1 MKTSILTLASIVL
14 LTSCTKSI
22 QDKVVDYTK
31 NQMKDPRS
39 FELASVK
46 IVDTLH
52 KSDELYQIWEDN
64 HNLREIYISKSE
76 TALELAQIWSSAWL
90 YSERYNQYV
99 DQSKQALK
107 QAEPYNKTCDSVT
120 KVIASLENTPKDS
133 VIGYK
138 YYISAYA
145 KNSFGARVLGQW
157 YVITDPKGIKFQINE
172 VESTAEEKIKHQID
186 VNEAKMSVF

>member
-46 IVDTLH
+46 VVDTLH

-64 HNLREIYISKSE
+64 HYQREIYISKSG
-76 TALELAQIWSSAWL
+76 TALDLAEIWSGGSFP
-90 YSERYNQYV
+90 YKVNQYL
-99 DQSKQALK
+99 DESKQALK